1 MIPAGGI
8 IKRDKLDF
16 DTLLRIERGV
26 KIFYSRPAYWDK
38 ILVSG
43 GIFLP
48 SEIQSISAAKLM
60 ATELI
65 KRGISSKRII
75 LEENSLDTFQN
86 VEFSILKCA
95 EVGINPEITVV
106 TQWQHAI
113 RFWICFRGYKLKI
126 YLKPISYRV
135 PIITWL
141 KEWFFIIYHVY
152 DRRGVRPLALK
163 NRRERRQK

>member
-95 EVGINPEITVV
+95 EVGINPE
-106 TQWQHAI
+106 
-113 RFWICFRGYKLKI
+113 LKI
-126 YLKPISYRV
+126 
-135 PIITWL
+135 
-141 KEWFFIIYHVY
+141 
-152 DRRGVRPLALK
+152 
-163 NRRERRQK
+163 NRNKKSNS